1 MNRLLHGIGAAALG
15 GLTLVLTSSS
25 LQAANEPYLSIRTGF
40 RCSQCHTNRTGGGG
54 RNQFGSLYAQAFL
67 STMKRPYRSN
77 SLNRYLSVGGN
88 FRVLASGFL
97 SDASPRTTFDLSEAN
112 VQAEVRLI
120 PDVLSVYVDEIIGPG
135 SASTREAFA
144 LLEQLPLDGYLKAGK
159 FLLPY
164 GLRLLD
170 DDEYIRQRTGFN
182 YNTPDQ
188 GLEVGI
194 EPGPLSLFLAVTNG
208 TQGASENN
216 NPKQVTATAALIYPR
231 FRIGGSASR
240 NDAPGARR
248 DVVGGFGGFTV
259 GRLTLFG
266 EVDLIS
272 DTPDGGVKK
281 KQFAAFAEGDLFIA
295 RGVNAKVTYGFLDP
309 DTDIGENARTRL
321 RVGLELFPIPF
332 LQISTFY
339 TRLEDIPQSN
349 TDLDRLGVE
358 LHTYF

>member
-1 MNRLLHGIGAAALG
+1 M
-15 GLTLVLTSSS
+15 
-25 LQAANEPYLSIRTGF
+25 
-40 RCSQCHTNRTGGGG
+40 
-54 RNQFGSLYAQAFL
+54 
-67 STMKRPYRSN
+67 
-77 SLNRYLSVGGN
+77 
-88 FRVLASGFL
+88 
-97 SDASPRTTFDLSEAN
+97 
-112 VQAEVRLI
+112 
-120 PDVLSVYVDEIIGPG
+120 
-135 SASTREAFA
+135 
-144 LLEQLPLDGYLKAGK
+144 
-159 FLLPY
+159 
-164 GLRLLD
+164 
-170 DDEYIRQRTGFN
+170 
-182 YNTPDQ
+182 
-188 GLEVGI
+188 
-194 EPGPLSLFLAVTNG
+194 
-208 TQGASENN
+208 
-216 NPKQVTATAALIYPR
+216 TATAALIYPR

-309 DTDIGENARTRL
+309 RYRHRGERKNQAPRRSRAL
-321 RVGLELFPIPF
+321 SHPF